1 MNPSKPKRSLA
12 AFLSALCLVLC
23 SMTASAEAP
32 VKEAD
37 SAASPVKIRLKEK
50 NNDAEWIV
58 LENNDCQFFVF
69 YNDKTKKYKNR
80 IGMNHCSAIT
90 NTAYKIVGDDVLVA
104 NFASERGG
112 YVYIFHAA
120 ENRLYWVNE
129 GYNSSDESEFII
141 TRNDSSI
148 VMETDKTRISAKI
161 LKNGKIEVQ
170 SEEKP
175 HSIPLEPSKQN
186 H

>member
-1 MNPSKPKRSLA
+1 MNTPKPKKSLA
-12 AFLSALCLVLC
+12 ALLCALCLVLC
-23 SMTASAEAP
+23 STTASAEAP
-32 VKEAD
+32 AKEAD
-37 SAASPVKIRLKEK
+37 PAASPVKIRLKEK

-58 LENNDCQFFVF
+58 LENSDCLFFVF
-69 YNDKTKKYKNR
+69 YNDKTKKYKTR
-80 IGMNHCSAIT
+80 IGMNHCSAIA
-90 NTAYKIVGDDVLVA
+90 NTAYKVVGDDVLVA

-120 ENRLYWVNE
+120 ENKLYWVNE
-129 GYNSSDESEFII
+129 KYNSSDESEFII

-148 VMETDKTRISAKI
+148 VIETDKTRITAKI

-175 HSIPLEPSKQN
+175 HSATLEKTKPN
-186 H
+186 D